1 MKRSSSVILIYVEI
15 HMDTTAKNRNRNVR
29 YCKKTEG
36 TSDRLQSVK
45 CISVLNFFFF
55 FFWTACKIFP
65 LPPRSPRSEMLLQF
79 FLVILTVVLGQVLP
93 SCYVDLPDKGVTYD
107 LNAFEGLAVE
117 VSDNRGEGNDPWY
130 YKVYVCSNSPPND
143 LPDPSCKT
151 TTNDDGTP
159 DPLSGKPGP
168 AFQYGPGQGFC
179 KRLGNDVSTATIAPL
194 FSGSSNRDNRGYA
207 RGVLLNYTGGN
218 MCWSNTQNA
227 YVPRQVTLIM
237 ECHDGPI
244 VPPGSTLVLE
254 STSCQY
260 FVSIKSR
267 MGCPV
272 QCLGAGGT
280 VCGTN
285 GVCGYDATNGSFI
298 SSPLSPLSVSFPP
311 FFLYAHFFFY
321 AHLQPLKVTQGAT
334 AMRAL
339 VEGTAQF

>member
-1 MKRSSSVILIYVEI
+1 
-15 HMDTTAKNRNRNVR
+15 
-29 YCKKTEG
+29 
-36 TSDRLQSVK
+36 
-45 CISVLNFFFF
+45 
-55 FFWTACKIFP
+55 
-65 LPPRSPRSEMLLQF
+65 MLLQF
-79 FLVILTVVLGQVLP
+79 FVVILTVVLGQVLP

-311 FFLYAHFFFY
+311 FFLYAHFFFFTPICN
-321 AHLQPLKVTQGAT
+321 HLRLRKVLLQ
-334 AMRAL
+334 
-339 VEGTAQF
+339 